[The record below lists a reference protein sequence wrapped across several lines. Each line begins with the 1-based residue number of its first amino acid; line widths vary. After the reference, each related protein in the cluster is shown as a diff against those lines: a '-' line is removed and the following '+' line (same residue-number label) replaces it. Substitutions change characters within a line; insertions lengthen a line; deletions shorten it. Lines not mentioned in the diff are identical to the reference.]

1 MDMLTM
7 PQIQLPIFP
16 SGATDININLAFKK
30 EDNRIT
36 YFNGTMP
43 VFVHDK
49 DDLNTFR
56 MITSQ
61 FYVNGN
67 ATQAEIC
74 RAFGLPAITVKRAV
88 KKYREFGPSG
98 FYEPKKT
105 RGATVLTIDVLQ
117 QAQSLLDEGEELTN
131 IANTISVKRNT
142 LNKAILDG
150 RLHKSEKKTKT
161 KISFQQ

>member
-1 MDMLTM
+1 MALRKL
-7 PQIQLPIFP
+7 ISIL
-16 SGATDININLAFKK
+16 LFKK

-36 YFNGTMP
+36 YFNGMMP

-67 ATQAEIC
+67 VTQAEIC

-88 KKYREFGPSG
+88 KKYRELGPSG

-117 QAQSLLDEGEELTN
+117 QAQSGCDHDLMFIN
-131 IANTISVKRNT
+131 IKLQLESHNDQVFPRTAPIF
-142 LNKAILDG
+142 L
-150 RLHKSEKKTKT
+150 
-161 KISFQQ
+161 